1 MQKKNVN
8 DTLSFG
14 EVRGEVEII
23 TIGDEILIGQI
34 VDTNSAF
41 IGQLLNMNGM
51 SVKQISS
58 VSDDRGHILAA
69 LDEAKKRADII
80 LITGGLGP
88 TKDDITKKTLCEY
101 FKTSTRFDEEAYQ
114 DVVNI
119 FATYGKEV
127 TPINRLQAEV
137 PAICEVIR
145 NKNGTAPGMWFNVD
159 GKIFIS
165 MPGVPYEMKAMMKE
179 QVIPKLRSQFKFPV
193 IVHKTVLTQGIGE
206 STLSE
211 MISGWEDSLG
221 AHNIK
226 LAYLPSPG
234 MVRLRLSTKG
244 SNEHELNAITDKKIE
259 ELKHIISEYIYGY
272 EVYGEE
278 KETLEMM
285 VGQMLLKNKK
295 TVSTAESCT
304 GGYISHLITKVAGS
318 SAYYIGSVISYA
330 YEIKESELG
339 VPHEVI
345 MKHGAVSQ
353 PVVEQ
358 MAKAIRERYKTDYSI
373 SASGI
378 AGPGG
383 GTTDKPVGT
392 VWIAIATPEKVI
404 SEKFLFGNNR
414 ERNIQKTANAA
425 LNMLR
430 KELEHL
436 A

>member
-1 MQKKNVN
+1 MQ
-8 DTLSFG
+8 
-14 EVRGEVEII
+14 VEII

-34 VDTNSAF
+34 VDTNSAY
-41 IGQLLNMNGM
+41 IGQLLNLNGM

-58 VSDDRGHILAA
+58 VSDDREHILAA

-80 LITGGLGP
+80 IITGGLGP
-88 TKDDITKKTLCEY
+88 TKDDITKKTLAEY
-101 FKTSTRFDEEAYQ
+101 FNTPMRFDEEAYE
-114 DVVNI
+114 DVVSI

-127 TPINRLQAEV
+127 TPLNRLQAEV

-145 NKNGTAPGMWFNVD
+145 NKNGTAPGMWFNVN

-165 MPGVPYEMKAMMKE
+165 LPGVPYEMKALMNE
-179 QVIPKLRSQFKFPV
+179 QIVPRIRSMFKLPC

-206 STLSE
+206 SALSE
-211 MISGWEDSLG
+211 LISDWEDSL
-221 AHNIK
+221 AASNIK

-234 MVRLRLSTKG
+234 IVRLRLSTKG
-244 SNEHELNAITDKKIE
+244 ADEKALNAATDKKIE
-259 ELKHIISEYIYGY
+259 ELKGIISEFIYGY

-285 VGQMLLKNKK
+285 VGSLLKKNNK
-295 TVSTAESCT
+295 TISTAESCT
-304 GGYISHLITKVAGS
+304 GGYISHLLTKVPGS
-318 SAYYIGSVISYA
+318 SSYYIGSVISYA

-339 VPHEVI
+339 VPHDVI

-383 GTTDKPVGT
+383 GTADKPVGT
-392 VWIAIATPEKVI
+392 VWIAVATPERVF
-404 SEKFLFGNNR
+404 SAKFLFGSNR
-414 ERNIQKTANAA
+414 ERNIHKTANAA
-425 LNMLR
+425 LNMLK
-430 KELEHL
+430 KELEGSVNH
-436 A
+436 

>member
-1 MQKKNVN
+1 MQ
-8 DTLSFG
+8 
-14 EVRGEVEII
+14 VEII

-34 VDTNSAF
+34 VDTNSVF
-41 IGQLLNMNGM
+41 IAQLLNLNGM

-58 VSDDRGHILAA
+58 VSDDREHIMKA

-88 TKDDITKKTLCEY
+88 TKDDITKKTLAEY
-101 FKTSTRFDEEAYQ
+101 FKTEMRFDETAYQ

-127 TPINRLQAEV
+127 SALNRKQAEV
-137 PAICEVIR
+137 PANCEVIR
-145 NKNGTAPGMWFNVD
+145 NYNGTAPCMWFDVE
-159 GKIFIS
+159 GKIFVS
-165 MPGVPYEMKAMMKE
+165 MPGVPYEMKALMTE
-179 QVIPKLRSQFKFPV
+179 QVVPRLKERFKFPA
-193 IVHKTVLTQGIGE
+193 IYHKTVLTQGIGE
-206 STLSE
+206 SALSE
-211 MISGWEDSLG
+211 LIEFWEDSL
-221 AHNIK
+221 AAQNIK

-244 SNEHELNAITDKKIE
+244 EKENELQTKVEAKIAELETLIP
-259 ELKHIISEYIYGY
+259 EYIYGY
-272 EVYGEE
+272 ELYGEE

-285 VGQMLLKNKK
+285 VGKILREKNK

-304 GGYISHLITKVAGS
+304 GGYISHLLTKVPGS
-318 SAYYIGSVISYA
+318 SKYYIGSVISYS
-330 YEIKESELG
+330 YEVKESELG
-339 VPHEVI
+339 VPHEI
-345 MKHGAVSQ
+345 IEKHGAVSQ

-378 AGPGG
+378 AGPDG
-383 GTTDKPVGT
+383 GTADKPVGT
-392 VWIAIATPEKVI
+392 VWIAVATPDKVI

-414 ERNIQKTANAA
+414 ERNIHKTANAA

-430 KELEHL
+430 KHL
-436 A
+436 

>member
-1 MQKKNVN
+1 M
-8 DTLSFG
+8 
-14 EVRGEVEII
+14 EVEII

-41 IGQLLNMNGM
+41 IGQLLNMNGL

-58 VSDDRGHILAA
+58 VSDNSDHIKKA
-69 LDEAKKRADII
+69 LDEARSRADII

-101 FKTSTRFDEEAYQ
+101 FDTTMRFDEGAYE
-114 DVVNI
+114 DVKEI

-127 TPINRLQAEV
+127 TPLNRKQAEV

-145 NKNGTAPGMWFNVD
+145 NKNGTAPGMWFNVK
-159 GKIFIS
+159 GKIFVS
-165 MPGVPYEMKAMMKE
+165 MPGVPYEMKALMKDS
-179 QVIPKLRSQFKFPV
+179 VIPKIKSLFKLPF
-193 IVHKTVLTQGIGE
+193 IFHKTVLTQGIGE

-211 MISGWEDSLG
+211 LISDWEDSL
-221 AHNIK
+221 ATENIK

-244 SNEHELNAITDKKIE
+244 DNEKKLIDSVDKKIE
-259 ELKHIISEYIYGY
+259 ELKLLIPEYIYGY

-278 KETLEMM
+278 RVSLEQM
-285 VGQMLLKNKK
+285 VGRLLTEKKK
-295 TVSTAESCT
+295 TISTAESCT
-304 GGYISHLITKVAGS
+304 GGYISHLITKVPGS
-318 SAYYIGSVISYA
+318 SKYYIGSVISYA

-345 MKHGAVSQ
+345 EKFGAVSQ
-353 PVVEQ
+353 QVVEQ
-358 MAKAIRERYKTDYSI
+358 MAKAVRIKYKTDYSI

-378 AGPGG
+378 AGPDG
-383 GTTDKPVGT
+383 GTDEKPVGT
-392 VWIAIATPEKVI
+392 VWIAIAGPDKVI

-425 LNMLR
+425 LKML
-430 KELEHL
+430 KELLE
-436 A
+436 

>member
-1 MQKKNVN
+1 MQ
-8 DTLSFG
+8 
-14 EVRGEVEII
+14 VEII

-41 IGQLLNMNGM
+41 IGQLLNLNGM

-58 VSDDRGHILAA
+58 VSDDREHILKA
-69 LDEAKKRADII
+69 LDEAKNRADII

-101 FKTSTRFDEEAYQ
+101 FKTTMRFDEGAYQ

-119 FATYGKEV
+119 FATFGKEV
-127 TPINRLQAEV
+127 TPLNRLQAEV
-137 PAICEVIR
+137 PSNCEVVH
-145 NKNGTAPGMWFNVD
+145 NYNGTAPCMWFDVD
-159 GKIFIS
+159 GKIFVS
-165 MPGVPYEMKAMMKE
+165 MPGVPYEMRALMKD
-179 QVIPKLRSQFKFPV
+179 QIIPKLKQRFNFPS
-193 IVHKTVLTQGIGE
+193 IYHKTVLTQGIGE

-211 MISGWEDSLG
+211 LISDWEDSLG
-221 AHNIK
+221 AVNIK

-244 SNEHELNAITDKKIE
+244 EDEANLKVIVDKKIE
-259 ELKHIISEYIYGY
+259 ELKLLISEYIYGY
-272 EVYGEE
+272 EIFGEE
-278 KETLEMM
+278 KETLEEI
-285 VGQMLLKNKK
+285 VGKLLRTKNK
-295 TVSTAESCT
+295 TISTAESCT
-304 GGYISHLITKVAGS
+304 GGYISHLLTRVAGS
-318 SAYYIGSVISYA
+318 SDYYIGSVISYA
-330 YEIKESELG
+330 YEIKETELG
-339 VPHEVI
+339 VPHDI
-345 MKHGAVSQ
+345 ILNHGAVSQ

-358 MAKAIRERYKTDYSI
+358 MAIAIRKKYNTDYSI

-383 GTTDKPVGT
+383 GTEDKPVGT
-392 VWIAIATPEKVI
+392 VWVAIATPEKVI

-430 KELEHL
+430 KELE
-436 A
+436 